1 MIWMWP
7 FAPPPPP
14 PPPSVFAPPPYWR
27 IAASATWAGG
37 CLIAFA
43 ALWWGTHGA
52 DRYYRTYFSGYL
64 ACHILAALAQIGSFS
79 SAACSV
85 ELTRTDQ
92 EGGVLGCTLLDFAI
106 RLFVLAAGHTYF
118 LIGARLLI
126 APPLSHELIAVMR
139 RRAGIA
145 TAVCLVGS
153 AAVLGS
159 LMFATAR
166 RNRVDEATAFGIS
179 MYALAVGVAFCGVLS
194 ALRRHPTVWQIRL
207 FFGASVMGVVDALL
221 PLLAPPGAPWQ
232 PNFVSRLLD
241 VLFFLPGAVVSLRW
255 LDMCQAWEATRSR

>member
-1 MIWMWP
+1 MMWMWP

-14 PPPSVFAPPPYWR
+14 PPPSVCAPPPYWR

-52 DRYYRTYFSGYL
+52 HRYYRTCFSGYL
-64 ACHILAALAQIGSFS
+64 ACHIVAALAQIGSFS
-79 SAACSV
+79 SACSV
-85 ELTRTDQ
+85 ELMRTDQ

-106 RLFVLAAGHTYF
+106 RLFVLAAGHAYF

-159 LMFATAR
+159 LMFATA

-232 PNFVSRLLD
+232 PIFVSRLLD
-241 VLFFLPGAVVSLRW
+241 VLFFLPGGVISLRW
-255 LDMCQAWEATRSR
+255 LDMRQAWEATRSR